1 MPVRKGIRQTL
12 RPLPRR
18 HSAVLVQLYRAVA
31 VLHELH
37 RRRLSFGLTVVNPA
51 RRRICPG
58 RAADKAQR
66 EKGRA
71 TAQAK
76 RNGAPVANVAQTLPI
91 Q

>member
-1 MPVRKGIRQTL
+1 MEAKRKALAEVDRQ
-12 RPLPRR
+12 
-18 HSAVLVQLYRAVA
+18 
-31 VLHELH
+31 
-37 RRRLSFGLTVVNPA
+37 
-51 RRRICPG
+51 

>member
-1 MPVRKGIRQTL
+1 MLSRYSHIRMEAKRKALAEVDRQ
-12 RPLPRR
+12 
-18 HSAVLVQLYRAVA
+18 
-31 VLHELH
+31 
-37 RRRLSFGLTVVNPA
+37 
-51 RRRICPG
+51 

-76 RNGAPVANVAQTLPI
+76 RNGASVANVVPTLPI